1 MESIAAFI
9 DGSAY
14 GASVCDHGV
23 WAAGRLGLPV
33 TLVHA
38 LGRSETSSAP
48 ADLSGNLALGA
59 RRSLLEKLSKL
70 DAERAA
76 LAQERGR
83 ALLDDA
89 RARMTA
95 AADIEV
101 RTRLRRGDPVSA
113 LEEIEEGT
121 RFALIGKRGEDASG
135 EMVHL
140 GSNLDRLVRSAGV
153 PVMVVSRSYRPVE
166 RFLIAHDGGPSADR
180 AVTRVCDSP
189 LLKGTQAH
197 ILTAGGDGAK
207 LAEAAAR
214 LRAAGFENVQEH
226 RVDGPPEQAITRAVK
241 DHDIGLLCLGKS
253 GHSRLRQL
261 FIGSTTL
268 ELMRSCLVPV
278 LVFP

>member
-83 ALLDDA
+83 AHRPAA
-89 RARMTA
+89 RA
-95 AADIEV
+95 
-101 RTRLRRGDPVSA
+101 
-113 LEEIEEGT
+113 
-121 RFALIGKRGEDASG
+121 
-135 EMVHL
+135 
-140 GSNLDRLVRSAGV
+140 
-153 PVMVVSRSYRPVE
+153 
-166 RFLIAHDGGPSADR
+166 
-180 AVTRVCDSP
+180 
-189 LLKGTQAH
+189 
-197 ILTAGGDGAK
+197 
-207 LAEAAAR
+207 
-214 LRAAGFENVQEH
+214 
-226 RVDGPPEQAITRAVK
+226 
-241 DHDIGLLCLGKS
+241 
-253 GHSRLRQL
+253 
-261 FIGSTTL
+261 
-268 ELMRSCLVPV
+268 
-278 LVFP
+278 